1 MPTAIAAG
9 WPWRSPS
16 PLVTAV
22 LGAVGAALTGSLALL
37 ADLGHL
43 LTDAGALVA
52 ALVAAVLAA
61 RPASD
66 RRTYG
71 FGRVEVL
78 VAGLNALALV
88 AVVGWVVVEGIGR
101 LSDPADVPGLPLLII
116 GALGLVGNL
125 VSLVVLNGGDR
136 RNMNLRGAALH
147 VLGDA
152 LGSVGVLAAAAVLL
166 TTGWP
171 YADTIASLFIAVLI
185 LPRAVALLREVWH
198 VLLEGA
204 PRHIDVGEVK
214 AALLDVPGV
223 TEVHDLHVWAIN
235 DRRPGL
241 SAHVVVSPRRPPRAA
256 ATDRCSTTPARCCWS
271 GSAWRTRPCRSR
283 RTRTGTTRTTAAD
296 RSRTRSCAHAHAERV
311 RGHMTCASASEDAA
325 RPGDRPHRRGE
336 APAQRQRRA
345 RRAISELHERGRH
358 QPGEARSP
366 SATSTSACRTKTAN
380 AFADRKRP
388 RGPGCEP
395 LAEQHQQPD
404 DHAGGDDGSRTRRCR
419 LAGRRPSSGIGR
431 TPTPSAAAEPRRNRS
446 ARPAG

>member
-1 MPTAIAAG
+1 MGHGHGHGHADGDRRRLAVALAVTV
-9 WPWRSPS
+9 
-16 PLVTAV
+16 VTAV
-22 LGAVGAALTGSLALL
+22 LGAVGTVLTGSLALL

-52 ALVAAVLAA
+52 ALIAAVLAA
-61 RPASD
+61 RPASM

-101 LSDPADVPGLPLLII
+101 LSDPADVPGLPLLVI
-116 GALGLVGNL
+116 GALGLVGN
-125 VSLVVLNGGDR
+125 VISLVVLNGGDR

-214 AALLDVPGV
+214 TALLAVPGV

-235 DRRPGL
+235 DRRPAM
-241 SAHVVVSPRRPPRAA
+241 SAHVVVSPA
-256 ATDRCSTTPARCCWS
+256 
-271 GSAWRTRPCRSR
+271 
-283 RTRTGTTRTTAAD
+283 TGTGCGDGSVLDHAGEMLRERFGVAHSTLQVE
-296 RSRTRSCAHAHAERV
+296 AHAHA
-311 RGHMTCASASEDAA
+311 HHEDHC
-325 RPGDRPHRRGE
+325 G
-336 APAQRQRRA
+336 
-345 RRAISELHERGRH
+345 
-358 QPGEARSP
+358 
-366 SATSTSACRTKTAN
+366 
-380 AFADRKRP
+380 
-388 RGPGCEP
+388 
-395 LAEQHQQPD
+395 
-404 DHAGGDDGSRTRRCR
+404 
-419 LAGRRPSSGIGR
+419 
-431 TPTPSAAAEPRRNRS
+431 
-446 ARPAG
+446 